1 MSRGTKLQEMEVKTQ
16 QSKTVVNANAK
27 PADPMPTMA
36 DPGTQLGNVEDLG
49 GPTPENSKPDDDS
62 NKLKTPGTTLKQV
75 KDIVT
80 KGAKPADPMPKLT
93 TGGTPP
99 NVEDLG
105 GPTPE
110 NYKADDDSAK
120 LKTPGTTLKQVKD
133 IVNKGAKP
141 AEATPAGMKEEE
153 EVEGEVVAEDE
164 VTTDEVVSEEEE
176 TADEIVSEEET
187 TEEEIVEEEEEAID
201 VETDIQALLEGE
213 ELSEDFTNKA
223 RTIFEAAIRSKV
235 AEMKEQVKSEY
246 EENLIEQ
253 VQSIKE
259 ELTDRVDS
267 YLEYVAD
274 EWIAEN
280 QLAVEKGLKTEMTES
295 FLTGMRS
302 LFEEH
307 YVSIPDEKY
316 DVLENMVDKLDEMEG
331 KLNEQIDKNV
341 ALNKRLSES
350 VADVIFAEV
359 AEGLALSQKDKFA
372 SLAENVEF
380 ESETSY
386 REKLATLRK
395 SYFPENAGVQR
406 DESENLSE
414 ETQSTQYQ
422 TTPVSNT
429 MERYLQTLTRVSN
442 KK

>member
-1 MSRGTKLQEMEVKTQ
+1 MSVGTTLQEME
-16 QSKTVVNANAK
+16 NIEE
-27 PADPMPTMA
+27 
-36 DPGTQLGNVEDLG
+36 NV
-49 GPTPENSKPDDDS
+49 
-62 NKLKTPGTTLKQV
+62 
-75 KDIVT
+75 VT
-80 KGAKPADPMPKLT
+80 KGAKPAEPMPKLT
-93 TGGTPP
+93 TGGIPP

-110 NYKADDDSAK
+110 NYKTDDDSAK
-120 LKTPGTTLKQVKD
+120 LKTPGTSLKQVKD
-133 IVNKGAKP
+133 IVTKGAKP
-141 AEATPAGMKEEE
+141 AEKAPAGMKEEE
-153 EVEGEVVAEDE
+153 EKSDDQIVSEEES
-164 VTTDEVVSEEEE
+164 TTDEVVAEEE
-176 TADEIVSEEET
+176 TSTDEVVSEEET
-187 TEEEIVEEEEEAID
+187 TEEEVVEEQEEAID

-274 EWIAEN
+274 EWVAEN

-295 FLTGMRS
+295 FLTGMKS
-302 LFEEH
+302 LFEDH
-307 YVSIPDEKY
+307 YVTIPDEKY

-341 ALNKRLSES
+341 ALNKRLAES

-380 ESETSY
+380 ESEASY

-395 SYFPENAGVQR
+395 SYFPENAGIQR

-429 MERYLQTLTRVSN
+429 MERYLQTLNRVSS